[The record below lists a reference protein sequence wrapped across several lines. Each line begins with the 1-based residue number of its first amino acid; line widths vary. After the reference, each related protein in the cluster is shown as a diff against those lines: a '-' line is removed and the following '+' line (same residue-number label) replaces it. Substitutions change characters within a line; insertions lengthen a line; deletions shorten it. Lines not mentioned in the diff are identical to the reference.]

1 VQDFDALAG
10 DSGEGVPME
19 APTYRGSSSAEERKP
34 TLAEVA
40 RRAGVSTAT
49 ASRVLNRSAP
59 VSVSTLARVE
69 RAVRELG
76 YVRHRAPSATARNTG
91 AVSVVVFDDMVHYQS
106 DAFYSRVLLG
116 AEREVVRAGRELV
129 VLTALRHS
137 PRDSLLRFL
146 CGGHVDGVVMVGMR
160 DDDTPAQL
168 VRAAGVPVVCL
179 GGPHLSDD
187 LPSVDADNKGGAKQA
202 VTHLIKSG
210 RRSIATIAGPRDMVA
225 ASDRLTGY
233 RQAMEEAGMEPAGV
247 VCRGDFT
254 ASSGEHAMLRLL
266 DRHPDVDAVF
276 AASDMM
282 ALGALRAL
290 HRLGV
295 RVPDYVAVVGFDDAA
310 LARHTVPLLTTVR
323 QPVEEMGARSV
334 VEVLDA
340 GAVGDRRVVM
350 PTTLVLRDS
359 A

>member
-1 VQDFDALAG
+1 VQNFDALAG

-19 APTYRGSSSAEERKP
+19 APTDRGSSSVGDRRP

-40 RRAGVSTAT
+40 SWAGVSTAT

-91 AVSVVVFDDMVHYQS
+91 AVSVVVFDDMVHCQT
-106 DAFYSRVLLG
+106 DAFYSRVLVG

-187 LPSVDADNKGGAKQA
+187 LPSVDADNIGGARLA
-202 VTHLIKSG
+202 VEHLIRSG
-210 RRSIATIAGPRDMVA
+210 RCSIATIAGPRDMSA
-225 ASDRLTGY
+225 AVDRLTGY
-233 RQAMEEAGMEPAGV
+233 RQAMEEAGRQPTGV

-276 AASDMM
+276 VASDMM
-282 ALGALRAL
+282 ALGALRSL

-295 RVPDYVAVVGFDDAA
+295 RVPDYIAVIGFDDAA

-323 QPVEEMGARSV
+323 QPVEEMAARSV
-334 VEVLDA
+334 AELLDMEN
-340 GAVGDRRVVM
+340 AVGKVVM
-350 PTTLVLRDS
+350 PTNLVLRDS

>member
-1 VQDFDALAG
+1 
-10 DSGEGVPME
+10 
-19 APTYRGSSSAEERKP
+19 
-34 TLAEVA
+34 
-40 RRAGVSTAT
+40 
-49 ASRVLNRSAP
+49 
-59 VSVSTLARVE
+59 
-69 RAVRELG
+69 
-76 YVRHRAPSATARNTG
+76 
-91 AVSVVVFDDMVHYQS
+91 VSVVVFDDMVHYQS
-106 DAFYSRVLLG
+106 DAFYSRLLVG

-179 GGPHLSDD
+179 GRPYGSED
-187 LPSVDADNKGGAKQA
+187 LPYVDADNRGGARQA
-202 VTHLIKSG
+202 VTHLISSG
-210 RRSIATIAGPRDMVA
+210 RRTIATIAGPRDMVA
-225 ASDRLTGY
+225 ATDRLVGY
-233 RQAMEEAGMEPAGV
+233 RQAIEDAGMEPAGV

-276 AASDMM
+276 VASDLM

-310 LARHTVPLLTTVR
+310 LARHTPPLLTTVR

-334 VEVLDA
+334 AELLDA
-340 GAVGDRRVVM
+340 ERSRATLDRRVVL